1 MIDFGVLDFI
11 VTACKRYT
19 SDSTPE
25 LLRHAALAL
34 ANLAIYS
41 DGECCQKIIAKN
53 VRFLNFLKK

>member
-41 DGECCQKIIAKN
+41 DGECYQKIIAKN
-53 VRFLNFLKK
+53 VRFF